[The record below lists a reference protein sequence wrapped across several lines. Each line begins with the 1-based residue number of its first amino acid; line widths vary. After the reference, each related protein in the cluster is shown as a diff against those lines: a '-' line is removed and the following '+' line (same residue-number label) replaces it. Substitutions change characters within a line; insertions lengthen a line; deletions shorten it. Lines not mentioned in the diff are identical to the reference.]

1 MTPRERL
8 EAAGWKKIGECTELE
23 DKWKSPVSGL
33 WYLET
38 FGLAQLARDE
48 AKETSDGRVL
58 SDSGV
63 IAGVDDIRDSRI
75 GETMKIAP
83 VATSVSAPDEAELE
97 KQWIADGSTNS
108 FKTWLIRKVAEL
120 QGWKE
125 SQMACTPDYQE
136 IGKLLDVRWGES
148 VHDKIVPGICALRD
162 SRDRLQEALRELQA
176 IVGRCPNVSSGILGG
191 QCTRPKGHN
200 GSHST
205 RDGMTTWIGPDD
217 EPARAALGDPPER
230 GWRND

>member
-1 MTPRERL
+1 M
-8 EAAGWKKIGECTELE
+8 
-23 DKWKSPVSGL
+23 
-33 WYLET
+33 ET
-38 FGLAQLARDE
+38 FALAQLARDEAKESRRQGGDNSDQNGIAHPSNQPVSSDVNGDE

-162 SRDRLQEALRELQA
+162 SRDRLQEALRGLA
-176 IVGRCPNVSSGILGG
+176 KIPTIMANSYVLKIV
-191 QCTRPKGHN
+191 
-200 GSHST
+200 
-205 RDGMTTWIGPDD
+205 
-217 EPARAALGDPPER
+217 EAALGDPPER
-230 GWRND
+230 GGRND